1 MGEREFSRSERVAD
15 QIQRAIAEIVARE
28 VNDPRLERI
37 TISSV
42 DLSKDLKN
50 AKAYFSVPADVD
62 KDEVLRS
69 LKHAA
74 SFVRK
79 RLATRVRLKFLPK
92 VSFAYDSALDRAH
105 RVSALLDS
113 VKPRDGY
120 PDDDPDAKD

>member
-28 VNDPRLERI
+28 VSDPRLERI

-50 AKAYFSVPADVD
+50 AKAYFSVPTDVD

-79 RLATRVRLKFLPK
+79 RLGTRVRLKFLPK

-120 PDDDPDAKD
+120 LNDDPDAKD